1 MRINNLTL
9 CAGIAL
15 ALFSSCGSSKRTLP
29 TSDEFPVITIGASN
43 AQLKTTYP
51 ATIKGIQDVE
61 VRPKVSGFITKLYI
75 HEGEAVRA
83 GQLLFVIDNS
93 TFQAAVEQA
102 QAQVNS
108 AQSAVSQAKARVVQ
122 ANASLTSAQAQAAT
136 AKLTYDN
143 SKSLYASKVI
153 GDYELQTA
161 KNTYET
167 AMAAINQANS
177 GIVSARAAVNQAE
190 SGVKQAQ
197 AMLSS
202 AKDNLSFCYVKS
214 PTTGYVGSLP
224 YKAGALVSASSPDPL
239 TTVSDVSTVEV
250 FFSMS
255 ERDILGLTKTA
266 GSVGE
271 ALKEMPSVKLLLA
284 DGTVYGH
291 PGKVVKMSGVIDA
304 ATGAYSIIAHFAN
317 PERLLKSGGAG
328 QIVIPRT
335 NSNAIVI
342 PQEATASV
350 QNKLFVYKVGK
361 DNKVNYSEIK
371 VDPQNDGNT
380 YIVTSGLSV
389 GDRIVVKGLTKLT
402 DKMKITPVTLAA
414 YQKSID
420 DAAKLGAKQSSASG
434 FVGAMTGK

>member
-1 MRINNLTL
+1 MKMKKSLFVTAVAVSLT
-9 CAGIAL
+9 A
-15 ALFSSCGSSKRTLP
+15 CGGGGGMP
-29 TSDEFPVITIGASN
+29 NFGNDEYPVETIGTNSASL
-43 AQLKTTYP
+43 QSTYP
-51 ATIKGIQDVE
+51 ATIRGIQDVQ
-61 VRPKVSGFITKLYI
+61 VRPKVSGFITKVYV
-75 HEGEAVRA
+75 HEGQAVKAGQVLFAIDSETYRAAVR
-83 GQLLFVIDNS
+83 
-93 TFQAAVEQA
+93 QA
-102 QAQVNS
+102 QAGVNTAR
-108 AQSAVSQAKARVVQ
+108 AQLNTARLTYENNKKLFDKHVIGQ
-122 ANASLTSAQAQAAT
+122 FELATAQNSFTTAQASLAQAEA
-136 AKLTYDN
+136 
-143 SKSLYASKVI
+143 SLA
-153 GDYELQTA
+153 
-161 KNTYET
+161 
-167 AMAAINQANS
+167 
-177 GIVSARAAVNQAE
+177 
-190 SGVKQAQ
+190 
-197 AMLSS
+197 S
-202 AKDNLSFCYVKS
+202 AKETLSWCLVKS
-214 PTTGYVGSLP
+214 PAAGVVGSLP

-239 TTVSDVSTVEV
+239 TTVSDISMVEV

-342 PQEATASV
+342 PQEATTSV

-402 DKMKITPVTLAA
+402 DKMKITPITMAA

-420 DAAKLGAKQSSASG
+420 EAAKLGAKQGTAGG
-434 FVGAMTGK
+434 FIDAMQGKK

>member
-1 MRINNLTL
+1 MKMKKSLFVTAVAVSLT
-9 CAGIAL
+9 A
-15 ALFSSCGSSKRTLP
+15 CGGGGGMP
-29 TSDEFPVITIGASN
+29 NFGNDEYPVETIGTNSASL
-43 AQLKTTYP
+43 QSTYP
-51 ATIKGIQDVE
+51 ATIRGIQDVQ
-61 VRPKVSGFITKLYI
+61 VRPKVSGFITKVYV
-75 HEGEAVRA
+75 HEGQAVKA
-83 GQLLFVIDNS
+83 GQLLFAIDS
-93 TFQAAVEQA
+93 ETYRAAVRQA
-102 QAQVNS
+102 QAGVNTAR
-108 AQSAVSQAKARVVQ
+108 AQLNTARLTYENNKKLFDKHVIGQFELATVQ
-122 ANASLTSAQAQAAT
+122 NSFTTAQASLAQAEA
-136 AKLTYDN
+136 
-143 SKSLYASKVI
+143 SLA
-153 GDYELQTA
+153 
-161 KNTYET
+161 
-167 AMAAINQANS
+167 
-177 GIVSARAAVNQAE
+177 
-190 SGVKQAQ
+190 
-197 AMLSS
+197 S
-202 AKDNLSFCYVKS
+202 AKETLSWCLVKS
-214 PTTGYVGSLP
+214 PAAGVVGSLP

-239 TTVSDVSTVEV
+239 TTVSDISMVEV

-402 DKMKITPVTLAA
+402 DKMKITPITMAA

-420 DAAKLGAKQSSASG
+420 EAAKLGAKQGTAGG
-434 FVGAMTGK
+434 FIDAMQGKK